1 MGRIQKKVLTGKGLL
16 LEAFLLDHDEVDAE
30 EFGFQAQG
38 RGVLKMRVFRAD
50 AFRDYITVCA
60 CSCTSLCSTTVEETG
75 LRKRNSHRKHLA
87 GVALL
92 LYG

>member
-1 MGRIQKKVLTGKGLL
+1 MGRIHKKVLTRKGLL
-16 LEAFLLDHDEVDAE
+16 LEAFLLGHDKVDAE
-30 EFGFQAQG
+30 EFHFQAQG

-50 AFRDYITVCA
+50 ASMDYIMVCA

-75 LRKRNSHRKHLA
+75 LRKRNSRRKHIA
-87 GVALL
+87 VV